1 MSRLDL
7 STLSIP
13 DAQLIQRGLASL
25 GIYDGT
31 FLGKPGPKTQAAYDQ
46 FQASSAAVAAPAP
59 ELPGGKSLAVRLVE
73 ILMTKEGVREIPL
86 NSNRGPDVEAFQ
98 AATWLSGTGWAWC
111 AAFVCWGIRELGKE
125 FTLPFARPET
135 AAAYGF
141 EEWARQQ
148 GLKLFKPCSKILKG
162 DILIFGPISHICVAV
177 ADESGGYVETIEGNT
192 DSGGSREGN
201 GVYRRR
207 RAKSMFRSHVR
218 LEKKA

>member
-31 FLGKPGPKTQAAYDQ
+31 FRGIPGPKTQAAYDQ
-46 FQASSAAVAAPAP
+46 FQASFAAVAA
-59 ELPGGKSLAVRLVE
+59 GGKSLASRLGE

-98 AATWLSGTGWAWC
+98 ASTWLSGTGWAWC
-111 AAFVCWGIRELGKE
+111 AAYVCWGIRELGKE
-125 FTLPFARPET
+125 FALPFARPET

-141 EEWARQQ
+141 EEWAKQQ
-148 GLKLFKPCSKILKG
+148 GLKLFKPAGKILAG
-162 DILIFGPISHICVAV
+162 DIVIFTFSHIGVAV
-177 ADESGGYVETIEGNT
+177 ADEAGGYIETIEGNT

-201 GVYRRR
+201 GAYRRR
-207 RAKSMFRSHVR
+207 RAKSLIRSHVR